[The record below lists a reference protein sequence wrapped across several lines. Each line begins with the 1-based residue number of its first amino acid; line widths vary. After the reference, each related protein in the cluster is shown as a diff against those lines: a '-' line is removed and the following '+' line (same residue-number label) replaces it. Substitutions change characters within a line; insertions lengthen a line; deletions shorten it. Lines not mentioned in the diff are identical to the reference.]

1 MGLTGAA
8 GWEVVGCTLAVVF
21 TVAVVVVDAVVV
33 MVADVCPGFE
43 LAAAPLR
50 PLLALLPFLTVL
62 RGVTSLP
69 LGGGVSR
76 VARVVEVVTTVPLT
90 RVLTRL

>member
-1 MGLTGAA
+1 M
-8 GWEVVGCTLAVVF
+8 VF
-21 TVAVVVVDAVVV
+21 TVEVVVVDAVVV
-33 MVADVCPGFE
+33 MVAEVCPGFE
-43 LAAAPLR
+43 LAAPVR

-76 VARVVEVVTTVPLT
+76 VARVVEMVTVPLV
-90 RVLTRL
+90 RMPTRL

>member
-21 TVAVVVVDAVVV
+21 TVAVVVVGAVVV
-33 MVADVCPGFE
+33 ILAEVCPGFE
-43 LAAAPLR
+43 LAAPLR

-69 LGGGVSR
+69 PGGALSR
-76 VARVVEVVTTVPLT
+76 VARVVELVTTVPPLT
-90 RVLTRL
+90 RVPTRL

>member
-21 TVAVVVVDAVVV
+21 TLAVVVDAVVV
-33 MVADVCPGFE
+33 MVAEVCPGFE
-43 LAAAPLR
+43 LAAPLR
-50 PLLALLPFLTVL
+50 PLVLLPFLTVL

-69 LGGGVSR
+69 LGGVSR
-76 VARVVEVVTTVPLT
+76 VARVVEVVTTVPLM
-90 RVLTRL
+90 RVPTRL

>member
-8 GWEVVGCTLAVVF
+8 GWEAVGCTLAMIF
-21 TVAVVVVDAVVV
+21 TVAVVVVDPVVV
-33 MVADVCPGFE
+33 MVAEVCPGFE
-43 LAAAPLR
+43 LAAPLR

-76 VARVVEVVTTVPLT
+76 GARVVTTVPLMW
-90 RVLTRL
+90 VPTRL

>member
-8 GWEVVGCTLAVVF
+8 GWEVVGCTLIVVF
-21 TVAVVVVDAVVV
+21 TVAVLVVDAVVV
-33 MVADVCPGFE
+33 MVSEVCPGFV
-43 LAAAPLR
+43 APLR
-50 PLLALLPFLTVL
+50 PLLGLLPFRTVL

-76 VARVVEVVTTVPLT
+76 VARVVEVVTTVPLM
-90 RVLTRL
+90 RVPTRL